1 MSNIITVFFITVHI
15 APFLFIRS
23 GHSLASFLFVIYIFT
38 AYLLGWYMAR
48 IFSNQNQ
55 QKSSM
60 ISFTKC
66 RSHSLIAVASAYLL
80 LRVPYVTEIFQAFV
94 SGDFATYALQRAK
107 ARYSGESM
115 GFIYNIGTAMFI
127 CFLGLAGTY
136 IGIYQQNIV
145 TAYKRD
151 KSKQSVLLILSLI
164 VLMVLVES
172 SSLARAGVVMALTVF
187 FANYLYAKRIDF
199 QNIAYPKLMIFGA
212 KITFFMLLIFYFSA
226 YFRLSDNAD
235 VAALLIEKTY
245 VYFIGPHESFSTWLS
260 RSHESLFTSYGYN
273 TFTSVFKLLGVSTQQ
288 GHYDKFLDS
297 QTNIFLLYR
306 GLLQDFGLILTGVIV
321 IGLSYLANY
330 SDAYLHRLPGLVIAA
345 KASVCMLLF
354 LFISPFIFTTF
365 LVGFV
370 LSNVLQKT
378 VYKRVQYPC

>member
-1 MSNIITVFFITVHI
+1 MNSAQETDVCIIGSGPSGAATSIMLSKLKVH
-15 APFLFIRS
+15 
-23 GHSLASFLFVIYIFT
+23 HYIIDKATFPRDKACGDGLILY
-38 AYLLGWYMAR
+38 AYKSMKLLGEDL
-48 IFSNQNQ
+48 FQEFLQS
-55 QKSSM
+55 QKFIHSKKIKLHINNKLHIQFKETEDRDM
-60 ISFTKC
+60 VIS
-66 RSHSLIAVASAYLL
+66 
-80 LRVPYVTEIFQAFV
+80 
-94 SGDFATYALQRAK
+94 
-107 ARYSGESM
+107 
-115 GFIYNIGTAMFI
+115 
-127 CFLGLAGTY
+127 
-136 IGIYQQNIV
+136 
-145 TAYKRD
+145 
-151 KSKQSVLLILSLI
+151 
-164 VLMVLVES
+164 
-172 SSLARAGVVMALTVF
+172 
-187 FANYLYAKRIDF
+187 YAKRIDF

-235 VAALLIEKTY
+235 VEALLIEKTY

-354 LFISPFIFTTF
+354 LFISPFTFTE
-365 LVGFV
+365 
-370 LSNVLQKT
+370 
-378 VYKRVQYPC
+378 